1 MKFLR
6 MILSEIRYPPAGSKP
21 EGMLFRIMRTVAAT
35 CRGVNQPDARG
46 NHVKFMIFRL
56 MQE

>member
-1 MKFLR
+1 
-6 MILSEIRYPPAGSKP
+6 MILSENRYLPAGSKP

-35 CRGVNQPDARG
+35 FRGVNQPDARG
-46 NHVKFMIFRL
+46 DHTNFMIFRL